1 MKILDETFELE
12 GGFQNRFSNNN
23 FLFYIKL
30 HVIVNLFKVNLFY
43 SGNKYFKNM
52 YNLQCQ
58 RLKAVAM
65 NLNNVV

>member
-1 MKILDETFELE
+1 MEILDETFELE
-12 GGFQNRFSNNN
+12 GGFRNRFSNNN

-52 YNLQCQ
+52 YNLQHQ
-58 RLKAVAM
+58 RSKAVAM
-65 NLNNVV
+65 NLNSVV